1 MKSIMQRDKESCY
14 ICGGRATEE
23 HHCIYGTANRKLSEK
38 YGLKV
43 YMCPYHHR
51 VGSQAVHNNYF
62 VDIRVKQAAQQKF
75 NEVFPDL
82 DFLKIFGKNYL

>member
-1 MKSIMQRDKESCY
+1 MKSIMQRDIEHCY

-43 YMCPYHHR
+43 YMCPYHQEEFLIYQNR
-51 VGSQAVHNNYF
+51 VCAF
-62 VDIRVKQAAQQKF
+62 
-75 NEVFPDL
+75 
-82 DFLKIFGKNYL
+82 